1 MIVSYLPIDYLKNHI
16 RFVITLKFKAITSS
30 FLNILSVGTS
40 DEILLLTKS
49 EVVLVERR
57 Y

>member
-1 MIVSYLPIDYLKNHI
+1 MKVSYLPIDYLKNQI

-30 FLNILSVGTS
+30 FLNILSLGPP
-40 DEILLLTKS
+40 DKILLLIKS
-49 EVVLVERR
+49 KVVLVERR